1 MIPDIHPKRT
11 MKLKLP
17 LLVVIVIAVMAPTVG
32 LLVPQNL
39 TAQTIDSLHIR
50 YRFKQGDTL
59 SYRLYA
65 FDSIT
70 VFDVVSKRLLR
81 ERTEI
86 ISFRCDSV
94 LPNGYIMT
102 TTMRE
107 YGANETLDTLPT
119 VRRTVHDWVGRSVTY
134 QMSSTGFRVDM
145 LRYKED
151 PGTVPGGPFEP
162 LILPAFSGN
171 PDSMFVVGSSIF
183 PKDMWLFDNAYPPVK
198 WNGTSLR
205 RFMGTKDTLNRRS
218 IDIQMNDVAQ
228 ISYYPGGDN
237 DAPMTQSKVNGSG
250 NYLLNPELGCPISG
264 TYDLIADI
272 TFTNPKTGEKVTGR
286 HVMSVMFELLG
297 NTNAKVPTPQKPKPK
312 SRRSP

>member
-1 MIPDIHPKRT
+1 MI
-11 MKLKLP
+11 KLP
-17 LLVVIVIAVMAPTVG
+17 LLVAIVIATLAGVAIDVVT
-32 LLVPQNL
+32 PQRVS
-39 TAQTIDSLHIR
+39 AQTIDSLHIR

-70 VFDVVSKRLLR
+70 VFDVVTKRLTR
-81 ERTEI
+81 ERTEV

-119 VRRTVHDWVGRSVTY
+119 VRRLTNDWVGRSVTY
-134 QMSSTGFRVDM
+134 LMSPTGFRMDM

-162 LILPAFSGN
+162 LILPAFSGT
-171 PDSMFVVGSSIF
+171 PDSISVVGSSIF
-183 PKDMWLFDNAYPPVK
+183 QKDMWLFDNAFPPVK
-198 WNGTSLR
+198 WSGTSLR
-205 RFMGTKDTLNRRS
+205 RYMGMKDTLGRRS
-218 IDIQMNDVAQ
+218 LDVQMNDVAQ
-228 ISYYPGGDN
+228 IAYFPGGDT
-237 DAPMTQSKVNGSG
+237 DAPMTQSKINGSG
-250 NYLLNPELGCPISG
+250 NYFLNPELGFPIAG

-297 NTNAKVPTPQKPKPK
+297 KQHGEGTTPQKQKPNK
-312 SRRSP
+312 PRRH